1 MILNIYKYY
10 RELGI
15 QLVYNMENNQEIDK
29 MQVSFGELAVYL

>member
-29 MQVSFGELAVYL
+29 MQVNFGEQVVYH